1 MSVYEITE
9 TQLAALS
16 AITVEQAATFR
27 FDMIAAGFGTVD
39 IANVPEHRWNH
50 ILAKAVAS

>member
-1 MSVYEITE
+1 MTVYEITE